1 MLWIVFKEAGCICNV
16 YRIYD
21 SRTVANAAT
30 PPRGHIWNILNF
42 DSAISNVKFWFFRK
56 IFSRFLPFFFSFF
69 LFFLSDLKYL
79 TSTPW
84 RAAVVRCVARCQAMT
99 QRFWR
104 TFLAQR
110 EMGTKTRHCSAATGH
125 RHSNSQSDRKANE
138 SRWVICMERKVH
150 LTEK

>member
-1 MLWIVFKEAGCICNV
+1 MSSL
-16 YRIYD
+16 D
-21 SRTVANAAT
+21 
-30 PPRGHIWNILNF
+30 ILE
-42 DSAISNVKFWFFRK
+42 K
-56 IFSRFLPFFFSFF
+56 SFQVQKRMI
-69 LFFLSDLKYL
+69 FLSDKKSAYL
-79 TSTPW
+79 APGELLLSV
-84 RAAVVRCVARCQAMT
+84 AVARCQAMT

-125 RHSNSQSDRKANE
+125 RHGNSQSDRKASE